1 MLLAINED
9 GKIVHAKDVD
19 KGQTYICPTC
29 NEEVIL
35 KKGSKKIHHFAH
47 KIDTQCSNNDGES
60 AVHKYFKD
68 YVAELKEVDYN
79 GQMMQITHSEV
90 EKRLTDGLIADVL
103 LILDG
108 WKSIAV
114 EICYKHAKDEEHI
127 QKYKDLNL
135 ECYEI
140 YVDMNAEQTDFEIID
155 WKCLSSLEMQISSY
169 ETEIALLKGKISSY
183 QTEILDM
190 VNQWEQEIKQLKD
203 DHELDLKLTEK
214 SLEQRHRNM
223 INDMKKEYGQVA
235 IDDNLKKWTGCS
247 ANQLAQFYQCNTGTG
262 KRFYFL
268 EMSEIINNMLYD
280 NPNICSIKLYIKD
293 VLGYDGSQ
301 GLIYDIEFIDENRHI
316 LDKIKDVKST
326 KKAKDVLKKRFKMSE
341 YGKDCGVRRDKF

>member
-1 MLLAINED
+1 MLLALDKDN
-9 GKIVHAKDVD
+9 KVVHAKDVD
-19 KGQTYICPTC
+19 KGHTYICPTC

-35 KKGSKKIHHFAH
+35 KKGNKKVHHFAH
-47 KIDTQCSNNDGES
+47 KNDTQCSNSDGES
-60 AVHKYFKD
+60 VVHKYFKD
-68 YVAELKEVDYN
+68 YVASLKEVDYN
-79 GQMMQITHSEV
+79 GQIMEVTHAET
-90 EKRLTDGLIADVL
+90 EKRLTDGLIADVI
-103 LILDG
+103 LILDN

-114 EICYKHAKDEEHI
+114 EICYKHAKDDEHI
-127 QKYKDLNL
+127 QKYRDLNL

-155 WKCLSSLEMQISSY
+155 WECLSSLEMQ
-169 ETEIALLKGKISSY
+169 ISSY

-214 SLEQRHRNM
+214 SIEKRYRNM
-223 INDMKKEYGQVA
+223 IDDMKKEYGQCA
-235 IDDNLKKWTGCS
+235 TDDNLKKWTGCS
-247 ANQLAQFYQCNTGTG
+247 ANQLSQFYQCNTGTG

-280 NPNICSIKLYIKD
+280 NSNICSIKLYIKD

-316 LDKIKDVKST
+316 IDSIKDVKSS
-326 KKAKDVLKKRFKMSE
+326 KKAKDVLRKRFKMSE
-341 YGKDCGVRRDKF
+341 YGKECGVRRDVF